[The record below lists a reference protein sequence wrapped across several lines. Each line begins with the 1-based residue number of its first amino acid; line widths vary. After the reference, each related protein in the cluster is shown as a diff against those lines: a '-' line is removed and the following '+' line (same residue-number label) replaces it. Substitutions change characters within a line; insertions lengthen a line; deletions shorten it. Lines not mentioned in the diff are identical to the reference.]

1 MGKKKLLFGRNK
13 QNMIFR
19 SDNAVIYDD
28 LHDCL
33 DAVTNDYGSELTQDV
48 VVTVGTTSTFKNTD
62 RFNFPDFYYHL
73 EDFNTNS
80 NFFLTINGN
89 DKLTM
94 DGNTLGSFKFTNCSN
109 IIIANTRFINI
120 SSLALKN
127 VPEQTCAVFAQGT
140 STSIIKNIVVTN
152 CTVDGV
158 SYIDGELNQ
167 GRHAFIFKYLENA
180 SVIDTTIKGMSSY
193 AFDIIGLGS
202 LSLTNV
208 TYSDGIVNHY
218 ILAQPSIINIKSTE
232 LLYIE
237 DCDFDMELTEGCVV
251 SSNLIRLITKR
262 TNYRNSN
269 GEVFRLQG
277 SVRMRL
283 LDIESCIFDNN
294 LKNPFYEYI
303 KQNIAYDTIDKI
315 TFINNTVK
323 LTAIRGNTY
332 FSRFMWGKNVEEL
345 NVFNNFNNNSSES
358 IMFTIVNYLGAYNS
372 DYNVYH
378 DVLTNNNDTLS
389 NKFLDVENET
399 SPVYLQNIK
408 SLSTLQESGRDIE
421 STFIPFNTE
430 IFNTTLDNVTV
441 AISSLSADDTKT
453 PTYDYNKQLIG
464 ILHPGAGQ
472 EDSTTPIIDN
482 VFTFNGIDTFSETNF
497 DYSAQYQ
504 PFSNNNLIF
513 ISQSNK
519 PSTLFKWEFEDEDTN
534 ITTYYGNA
542 LNLILFSKLDNE
554 NNYIGTLT
562 YNINLTDVTI

>member
-1 MGKKKLLFGRNK
+1 
-13 QNMIFR
+13 
-19 SDNAVIYDD
+19 
-28 LHDCL
+28 
-33 DAVTNDYGSELTQDV
+33 
-48 VVTVGTTSTFKNTD
+48 
-62 RFNFPDFYYHL
+62 
-73 EDFNTNS
+73 
-80 NFFLTINGN
+80 
-89 DKLTM
+89 
-94 DGNTLGSFKFTNCSN
+94 
-109 IIIANTRFINI
+109 
-120 SSLALKN
+120 
-127 VPEQTCAVFAQGT
+127 
-140 STSIIKNIVVTN
+140 
-152 CTVDGV
+152 
-158 SYIDGELNQ
+158 
-167 GRHAFIFKYLENA
+167 
-180 SVIDTTIKGMSSY
+180 
-193 AFDIIGLGS
+193 
-202 LSLTNV
+202 
-208 TYSDGIVNHY
+208 
-218 ILAQPSIINIKSTE
+218 
-232 LLYIE
+232 
-237 DCDFDMELTEGCVV
+237 
-251 SSNLIRLITKR
+251 
-262 TNYRNSN
+262 
-269 GEVFRLQG
+269 
-277 SVRMRL
+277 
-283 LDIESCIFDNN
+283 
-294 LKNPFYEYI
+294 
-303 KQNIAYDTIDKI
+303 
-315 TFINNTVK
+315 
-323 LTAIRGNTY
+323 
-332 FSRFMWGKNVEEL
+332 MWGKNVEEL
-345 NVFNNFNNNSSES
+345 NVFNNVFDFYMPNFNNNSSES

-562 YNINLTDVTI
+562 YNITDVTI